1 MPLMNWRFGSAKPPA
16 PPAPPQSSIAKF
28 LSSTPNNQEL
38 VGAAGA
44 ISGALALCA
53 KVLDDDVKESFT
65 LTIKPLAADVAAMSA
80 SLPEIKSDVSSLKT
94 STAFLSYNAAALD
107 LLVVFGLV
115 IALYMKNQENKKMS
129 DELAGFNKK
138 RR

>member
-16 PPAPPQSSIAKF
+16 PPAPPQSSIAK
-28 LSSTPNNQEL
+28 LSTPNNQEL

-44 ISGALALCA
+44 ISGALAFCA

>member
-1 MPLMNWRFGSAKPPA
+1 M
-16 PPAPPQSSIAKF
+16 
-28 LSSTPNNQEL
+28 
-38 VGAAGA
+38 
-44 ISGALALCA
+44 ALIFRA
-53 KVLDDDVKESFT
+53 KVLDDDLIKNMKES
-65 LTIKPLAADVAAMSA
+65 IKPLAADVAAMSA

-94 STAFLSYNAAALD
+94 STAFLSNNAAALD
-107 LLVVFGLV
+107 LLVVFGLA